1 MLQFSVGT
9 VLLVC
14 FRSKSHVRKISNSVG
29 DGFLIDFSVFIQN
42 RNFSTNFNHYE
53 GRKT

>member
-29 DGFLIDFSVFIQN
+29 DGFLIDFSVFSQN
-42 RNFSTNFNHYE
+42 RNFSTDFNHYE
-53 GRKT
+53 ERKI